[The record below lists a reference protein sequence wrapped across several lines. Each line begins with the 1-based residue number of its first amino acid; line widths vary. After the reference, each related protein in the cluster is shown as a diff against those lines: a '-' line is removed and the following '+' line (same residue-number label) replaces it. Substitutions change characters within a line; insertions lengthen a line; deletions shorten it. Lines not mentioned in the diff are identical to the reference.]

1 MRSPRRRTGL
11 LALKRVK
18 HSKHRIAKQL
28 LKGSFPWRDGR
39 HWFLEYSHV
48 ARPDRGI
55 RADRYEEGIYT
66 EQFLTIL
73 DAEGVVT
80 ALIPCFDGSADV
92 VERAERIQRL
102 ILHEMNEG
110 EGELDLED

>member
-1 MRSPRRRTGL
+1 MRRPRRRTGL

-28 LKGSFPWRDGR
+28 LKGSFPWRVGR
-39 HWFLEYSHV
+39 LWSLEYSHMD
-48 ARPDRGI
+48 AREAGV
-55 RADRYEEGIYT
+55 YNEK
-66 EQFLTIL
+66 FLTIL

-80 ALIPCFDGSADV
+80 VLIPYFDGSADV

-110 EGELDLED
+110 EGELDLDD

>member
-1 MRSPRRRTGL
+1 MRRPRRRTGL

-18 HSKHRIAKQL
+18 HNKHHIAKRQL
-28 LKGSFPWRDGR
+28 KASFPWRAGR

-48 ARPDRGI
+48 DRH
-55 RADRYEEGIYT
+55 EEGSYT

-80 ALIPCFDGSADV
+80 ALIPYFDGSADV
-92 VERAERIQRL
+92 VARAERIQRL

-110 EGELDLED
+110 EGELDYE